1 MPLSPHVRQR
11 LLKRLSAIESQK
23 IVLTG
28 PDLRC
33 ATVEDAE
40 RLVVRFTAWLEGFS
54 DLSATCDLEEDR
66 LVLAELH
73 ATFHGLVADLK
84 VAIRATRDQGIP
96 WEDTKDFTAGTIA
109 ARSISGTGFIDPNI
123 AVTGDRIEEN

>member
-11 LLKRLSAIESQK
+11 LLERLSAIESQK

-40 RLVVRFTAWLEGFS
+40 RLVVRFTAWLDGFS
-54 DLSATCDLEEDR
+54 ELSATCTLDEDR

-73 ATFHGLVADLK
+73 ATFSGLVTDLK
-84 VAIRATRDQGIP
+84 VAIRATRDRGVP
-96 WEDTKDFTAGTIA
+96 WEDTKDFTAGTVA
-109 ARSISGTGFIDPNI
+109 ARSVSGTGVIDPNI
-123 AVTGDRIEEN
+123 AIIGDCLEEN